1 LADNIKKIL
10 ELNDI
15 KASAPCRIDLGGTL
29 DIKTFYYPLRHFM
42 PCTFNIALDL
52 RTHVKLLPFEAKKVK
67 ITSHGFENAEFY
79 LDKAPFDHPL
89 GLMFAIASYFLTG
102 GGVHI
107 VIESSSPPKSGLG
120 GSSAAAI
127 ALVAAFSKLLN
138 HTGEAE
144 ISKKDTAI
152 LSHAIEESVAGV
164 PCGLQDQ
171 LAAAYGGVNAWYWKA
186 GLTESIFEKKQIY
199 NEKES
204 KDLEKRILI
213 AYCGI
218 PHESKDVN
226 SKWVK
231 QFLAGKNRNL
241 WIEIAQCT
249 NSFIEALSRYD
260 FQMGASI
267 MNKETRIRR
276 KMTPEVLD
284 GVGVKLVDSAV
295 KNRCGARFTGAGGG
309 GCIWALGEENNITEL
324 KTEWENIVKKNENA
338 SILNTKIDLKGVL

>member
-1 LADNIKKIL
+1 MADNIKKII
-10 ELNDI
+10 ELKDI

-29 DIKTFYYPLRHFM
+29 DIKTFYYPLRHFT
-42 PCTFNIALDL
+42 PSTFNIALDL
-52 RTHVKLLPFEAKKVK
+52 RTHVKLLPFEDKKIK
-67 ITSHGFENAEFY
+67 ITSQGFESAQFP

-89 GLMFAIASYFLTG
+89 GLMFAIASYFVE

-127 ALVAAFSKLLN
+127 ALVAAFSKLLS
-138 HTGEAE
+138 HMGETK
-144 ISKKDTAI
+144 ISKKHTAI
-152 LSHAIEESVAGV
+152 LAHAIEESVAGV

-171 LAAAYGGVNAWYWKA
+171 LAAAYGGVNLWYWKA
-186 GLTESIFEKKQIY
+186 DLTESIFKRKQIY

-204 KDLEKRILI
+204 KELEKRILI

-241 WIEIAQCT
+241 WVEIAQCT
-249 NSFIEALSRYD
+249 SSFVDALSKHD

-267 MNKETRIRR
+267 MNKETSIRR

-284 GVGVKLVDSAV
+284 DVGVKLVDSAI

-309 GCIWALGEENNITEL
+309 GCIWALGEEKNITKL
-324 KTEWENIVKKNENA
+324 KPEWKDIVIKNEDA
-338 SILNTKIDLKGVL
+338 LILDTRIDLKGVV

>member
-1 LADNIKKIL
+1 MADDIQKIL
-10 ELNDI
+10 ELKDI

-29 DIKTFYYPLRHFM
+29 DIKTFYYPLRHFI
-42 PCTFNIALDL
+42 PSTFNIALDL
-52 RTHVKLLPFEAKKVK
+52 RTHVKLLPFEDKNVK
-67 ITSHGFENAEFY
+67 ITSQGFESAQFP

-89 GLMFAIASYFLTG
+89 GLMFAIASYFVA

-120 GSSAAAI
+120 GSSSAAI

-138 HTGEAE
+138 HMGETK
-144 ISKKDTAI
+144 ISKKNTAI
-152 LSHAIEESVAGV
+152 LAHAIEESVAGV

-171 LAAAYGGVNAWYWKA
+171 LAAAYGGVNLWYWKTDLA
-186 GLTESIFEKKQIY
+186 ESIFKRKQIY

-218 PHESKDVN
+218 PHESKDIN

-241 WIEIAQCT
+241 WIEIAECT
-249 NSFIEALSRYD
+249 SNFAGALSRQN

-267 MNKETRIRR
+267 MNRETSIRR

-309 GCIWALGEENNITEL
+309 GCIWALGEEKNIL
-324 KTEWENIVKKNENA
+324 KLKSEWKDIVTKNENA
-338 SILNTKIDLKGVL
+338 SILNAKIDLKGVV